1 MSRMSDADMPAFWRS
16 ADAASLRGQQMTLR
30 LNRIRLGGTVFAAVG
45 GALTWKAGAVNVWGV
60 VALLGF
66 AAALAAEIV
75 SSTVRPEQDWYSG
88 RALAES
94 AKTLAWRYAA
104 GAAPFLPSMSAADAR
119 AAMRDRLAAIAAEFG
134 NQIPIGAGDAV
145 ATSAMQT
152 LRAAPFTERKA
163 VYLRD
168 RTEDQRQWY
177 ANKAEVAKQKMSRWR
192 VALVFGEV
200 LGLGLAGLR
209 AFGVWE
215 IDWSGVIAACIAAGT
230 AWMGIK
236 QYAARNSAYAT
247 AANELALQADKLAD
261 VSEVEWPQA
270 VADAEEAISREH
282 TMWLASRTAN
292 LL

>member
-1 MSRMSDADMPAFWRS
+1 MSRISDADMPAFWRS
-16 ADAASLRGQQMTLR
+16 ADAASLRGQQLTLR
-30 LNRIRLGGTVFAAVG
+30 LNRFRLGGTVLAAVG
-45 GALTWKAGAVNVWGV
+45 GALSWQAGAVNVWGV

-75 SSTVRPEQDWYSG
+75 LITVRPEQDWYSG

-94 AKTLAWRYAA
+94 AKTLAWRYAV
-104 GAAPFLPSMSAADAR
+104 GGEPFLPAMTASDAR
-119 AAMRDRLAAIAAEFG
+119 TAMRDRLAAIAAEFG
-134 NQIPIGAGDAV
+134 NQIPIGAGEAV
-145 ATSAMQT
+145 VTPGMQALRSA
-152 LRAAPFTERKA
+152 LFPERKA
-163 VYLRD
+163 AYLRD

-177 ANKAEVAKQKMSRWR
+177 ARKAEDAKQKMSRWR
-192 VALVFGEV
+192 MALVLGEV
-200 LGLGLAGLR
+200 TGLVLAGLR

-230 AWMGIK
+230 AWMGLK
-236 QYAARNSAYAT
+236 QFATLNSAYAT

-261 VSEVEWPQA
+261 VSEDEWPQA

-282 TMWLASRTAN
+282 TMWLASHTAN